1 MNGANGYCCNGIN
14 LLVSIPGKLY
24 MADSTNEIHKDK
36 KLNSIP
42 SHKVLTDESLIS
54 PIPNEV
60 TPKILKLI

>member
-1 MNGANGYCCNGIN
+1 MNGKNGYCCNGIN
-14 LLVSIPGKLY
+14 LLVSFPCKLY

-54 PIPNEV
+54 PIPNEL
-60 TPKILKLI
+60 TP